1 MGMISLTGKIII
13 KISTTAIGF
22 LSTAL
27 VSAVV
32 IMLMDVTGSMGNN
45 IATPYP
51 ILTPAK
57 IIGKICP
64 PRQPVDKQNSV
75 KNNFTIPNNNNK

>member
-1 MGMISLTGKIII
+1 MGRYAANIMGMISLTGKIII

-32 IMLMDVTGSMGNN
+32 IMLMDDHECS
-45 IATPYP
+45 
-51 ILTPAK
+51 
-57 IIGKICP
+57 
-64 PRQPVDKQNSV
+64 S
-75 KNNFTIPNNNNK
+75 